1 MIRLT
6 CLGTGDAFNGAGRA
20 HSCYW
25 VDDPQGAFTVD
36 FGPTAL
42 MQVRRLGLDIERLDT
57 IYLTHLH
64 GDHIGGL
71 AVLLCELHYRRR
83 RTRPLA
89 IVGPK
94 GHQARIATL
103 VESAYP
109 SLTHGG
115 LCFPLLMPS
124 LAVPGAIEH
133 DGRRI
138 TAIRARHDS
147 YAMATS
153 LRISTGKRRL
163 AFSGDTGWQ
172 PALAELAADVD
183 VFLCECSNVE
193 QGFDGHLSLAEIEA
207 HRSRFTAHRL
217 WLTHLSDH
225 SRPAAEAAAER
236 LGVTIADDGMCIEL
250 A

>member
-25 VDDPQGAFTVD
+25 VDDPHGAFTVD

-71 AVLLCELHYRRR
+71 AVLLCELHYRRQ
-83 RTRPLA
+83 RTRPFA
-89 IVGPK
+89 IVGPP
-94 GHQARIATL
+94 GHQARIAAL

-109 SLTHGG
+109 SLTRGG
-115 LCFPLLMPS
+115 LRFALVYQT
-124 LAVPGAIEH
+124 LAVPGVIEH
-133 DGRRI
+133 QGRRI
-138 TAIRARHDS
+138 RAIRARHDTL
-147 YAMATS
+147 AVATS
-153 LRISTGKRRL
+153 LQISTDKRRL

-172 PALAELAADVD
+172 PALAELGADAD

-193 QGFDGHLSLAEIEA
+193 QGYDGHLSLAELEA
-207 HRSRFTAHRL
+207 HRSRFTSQRL
-217 WLTHLSDH
+217 WLTHLSDE
-225 SRPAAEAAAER
+225 SRPAAEAVAKR